1 MLIQGVILNLLGNR
15 CPRHLTTSFNPK
27 PTVEKLSL
35 SFFFLA
41 VRGIYQNVH
50 QGLLTASLTG
60 THADVHAYSHHAFTQ
75 HLLQGSCCVLSARFQ
90 G

>member
-1 MLIQGVILNLLGNR
+1 MLIQGAILNLLGNR

-27 PTVEKLSL
+27 PIMENYHSV
-35 SFFFLA
+35 FLA
-41 VRGIYQNVH
+41 VRGVYQNVH

-75 HLLQGSCCVLSARFQ
+75 HLLQGSCCALSARFQ